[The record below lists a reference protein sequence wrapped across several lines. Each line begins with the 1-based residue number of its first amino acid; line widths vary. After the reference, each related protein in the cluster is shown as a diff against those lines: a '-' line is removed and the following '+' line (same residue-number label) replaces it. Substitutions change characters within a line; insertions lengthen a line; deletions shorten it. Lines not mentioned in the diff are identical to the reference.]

1 MRVKPETLLIA
12 AMASFAFAGVT
23 AVVFHNMDL
32 GAHPEVLVDP
42 IDVPPVSI
50 DLPVSQTGVEWFQS
64 VRPYCN
70 PVEVETRMRW
80 WPAPET
86 EDGAM
91 HEAACLALA
100 GRTDAARAVIE
111 ELPQDRR
118 YHAAGV
124 VFNAGHPAADAGDEL
139 AAGPLMELVVEYWPN
154 HYMALYHAGASSFER
169 GEYDRARGYLDRF
182 LVEYTVQDG
191 WQSSARSMLDR
202 IPESIGRPR

>member
-23 AVVFHNMDL
+23 AVVFHDMDL

-42 IDVPPVSI
+42 IDVPPVTI

-169 GEYDRARGYLDRF
+169 GEYDQAREYLDRF

-202 IPESIGRPR
+202 MPEAIGRPR